1 MERDGQGGREGG
13 EAAQKSQRNR
23 DEDRRWSGEMQKIKD
38 GGREMDGTVQL
49 LASDGATRALPLWP
63 VPGSPGPSLTC
74 LGQGASGTAR
84 LGDGV
89 LPKLRQ
95 EESQAAKFLLH
106 LLVLGDHE

>member
-1 MERDGQGGREGG
+1 
-13 EAAQKSQRNR
+13 
-23 DEDRRWSGEMQKIKD
+23 MQKIKD

-106 LLVLGDHE
+106 LL